1 MDEEEYIIGPTEE
14 QIAAQEALFTEVDT
28 YSEDLQYVRTT
39 HTSKEAA
46 CNNKAEATKT
56 GNWSS
61 HRFFF
66 NELVNLHREGLTVRR
81 IPPQPGEP
89 WSTRFLFLDIDNKAQ
104 DGHDA
109 PNVTADELEKAL
121 PSMGYPATG
130 YTQSTSRTEYK
141 WHILLF
147 LDKPVRTGDEYDKAR
162 DDADRRLRKAVSGLR
177 GTKSMPALADPKVKW
192 QSCLYGPFQ
201 DEKRPIV
208 LKDPVYM
215 DGKIVWS
222 DDVAHGERTFSDPT
236 IHARPYLEAGY
247 FKNYYVPLTTSS
259 FCKWLRREGLTTV
272 ERIDDMEFDFSCS
285 GLLPYVRKGSNKASR
300 PIPEGERHDR
310 ISVFMLRI
318 YQQARA
324 CNLYMDA
331 HGFGGHKFS
340 ENDIA
345 TSFIHYVEQAFETV
359 GGYNLEGHV
368 TELRRLMK
376 KYRDM
381 GDREY
386 LEEVS
391 RFSSGRHM
399 FKTRAYT
406 SSTACKIIES
416 FSNADGEVEF
426 ESVAFRDSYLK
437 DQRISL
443 PTVRKVA
450 AARGLKVRTGRK
462 SGGGRTGA
470 GRKPVVTWDTLATKG
485 TVAEGVFHYVGKLS
499 PSEKVFINRNGL
511 KMKKEKG
518 NKSN

>member
-1 MDEEEYIIGPTEE
+1 MEEDELTIPELE
-14 QIAAQEALFTEVDT
+14 EVDT
-28 YSEDLQYVRTT
+28 YCECLQYVRTT

-46 CNNKAEATKT
+46 RENKMEACKV

-61 HRFFF
+61 HAFFF
-66 NELVNLHREGLTVRR
+66 NELVKLHREGITVRR
-81 IPPQPGEP
+81 VPPMQGEP

-130 YTQSTSRTEYK
+130 YTQSTSRKEFR

-147 LDKPVRTGDEYDKAR
+147 LDTPVRTGEEYDKAR
-162 DDADRRLRKAVSGLR
+162 DEADRRLRKAVSGLR

-201 DEKRPIV
+201 AEERPIV

-215 DGKIVWS
+215 DGKIVWA
-222 DDVAHGERTFSDPT
+222 DDSKHGERTFSDPT
-236 IHARPYLEAGY
+236 IHAKPYLEAGY
-247 FKNYYVPLTTSS
+247 FKDCYVPLTSS
-259 FCKWLRREGLTTV
+259 KFCKWLHREGLASV
-272 ERIDDMEFDFSCS
+272 ERIDDMEYDFPCN
-285 GLLPYVRKGSNKASR
+285 GILPYVRKGASKATGQ
-300 PIPEGERHDR
+300 ITEGERHDR
-310 ISVFMLRI
+310 ISVFMLKM
-318 YQQARA
+318 YAQARA
-324 CNLYMDA
+324 CNLYLDE
-331 HGFGGHKFS
+331 HGFGSRKFT
-340 ENDIA
+340 ELEIIN
-345 TSFIHYVEQAFETV
+345 SFRHYVDRAFETV
-359 GGYNLEGHV
+359 GGYNLNGHV
-368 TELRRLMK
+368 TELRRLME

-391 RFSSGRHM
+391 KFSSGRHM

-450 AARGLKVRTGRK
+450 AARGLKVRCTRK
-462 SGGGRTGA
+462 SGGGGNRTGA
-470 GRKPVVTWDTLATKG
+470 GRKPVVTWESLVTKG
-485 TVAEGVFHYVGKLS
+485 TVAGGVFHYVGKLT
-499 PSEKVFINRNGL
+499 PSEKKFLQRNGM
-511 KMKKEKG
+511 KMKKK
-518 NKSN
+518 NVDKSKK